1 MKDQRWT
8 SHDRTKTINSRSH
21 EGFNDVV
28 YGRESS
34 NPLRNT
40 IRNTPN
46 ERRQI
51 RGQERYDRKVCNNAF
66 SYPYLSKS

>member
-1 MKDQRWT
+1 MKDHHWT

-21 EGFNDVV
+21 ERFNRVDDVS
-28 YGRESS
+28 YGQDSS
-34 NPLRNT
+34 NGLPNT

-51 RGQERYDRKVCNNAF
+51 RGQERYDRKA
-66 SYPYLSKS
+66 